1 MPLSIVLFLNNPLWL
16 SGGYRI
22 STRFDPALVRKVI
35 KGAGYT
41 QGNRLWQAVFPM
53 VGIYFKPLRRL
64 FVVVTN
70 IQALDHKNRVFRDV
84 RRVIPDPLQIPGDQ

>member
-16 SGGYRI
+16 SGGNRI

-53 VGIYFKPLRRL
+53 FGIYFQTGGESRVL
-64 FVVVTN
+64 FVVV
-70 IQALDHKNRVFRDV
+70 
-84 RRVIPDPLQIPGDQ
+84 PDI